1 MSFYNKSH
9 YQFSHHAIQRI
20 KERLNIPKNS
30 ELAVKN
36 FVIKQI
42 ENSSYQFIEDNFL
55 YIDISSGNKYRNFFI
70 VIDQEKN
77 LIITVTQMSGSKML
91 SLMT

>member
-1 MSFYNKSH
+1 MSFYNQSY

-20 KERLNIPKNS
+20 KERLNIPKES

-36 FVIKQI
+36 FIINQIK
-42 ENSSYQFIEDNFL
+42 NSAYSFDQDQFT
-55 YIDISSGNKYRNFFI
+55 YVDISSGNKYRDFY
-70 VIDQEKN
+70 VIIEKNNN
-77 LIITVTQMSGSKML
+77 LIITVTKMSGSKIL

>member
-9 YQFSHHAIQRI
+9 YQFSNHAIQRI
-20 KERLNIPKNS
+20 KERLTIPKDS

-36 FVIKQI
+36 FVIRQI
-42 ENSSYQFIEDNFL
+42 ENSSYQFSGDKFL
-55 YIDISSGNKYRNFFI
+55 YVDISSGNKYRDFFI
-70 VIDQEKN
+70 VIDKNTN
-77 LIITVTQMSGSKML
+77 LIITVTKMSGSKIL